1 MVDFFKIIID
11 WLRDFPFLTIFISFL
26 IGLTAMPYVLKISI
40 RKQMVVKPNKRTSHK
55 GNIPN
60 VGGINIFTSFLL
72 TYLIFSVEK
81 VPDTARLFLGGLYL
95 IFIIGFLDDLLSL
108 SAKKKLFGE
117 LAAAFVLIVLAGVR
131 LTHLHGFLGVSLIS
145 DDYIILSYAAS
156 LFLFLLII
164 NGLNLIDGVDG
175 LATGIGMLICSF
187 FGIYF
192 QLIGQLDLSIMAY
205 SLIGA
210 LAIFFIYNVFG
221 KRSKI
226 FMGDSGALVLGYIIY
241 VFVVRFCE
249 LNHLPP
255 SNDYFMY
262 AAPAMSACV
271 LAVPLFDTL
280 RVMFTRMKHGHSPFK
295 ADKNHVHHLLLS
307 IGLKHRQVTFVLV
320 LVNFSFICLALV
332 GNGWKN
338 SLLGGTAVLLAII
351 YTIIMWRVVDRHK
364 KKQNLNTNKVILDS
378 AVH

>member
-1 MVDFFKIIID
+1 M
-11 WLRDFPFLTIFISFL
+11 PF
-26 IGLTAMPYVLKISI
+26 VLKISI

-95 IFIIGFLDDLLSL
+95 IFVIGFIDDLLSL
-108 SAKKKLFGE
+108 SARKKLLGE
-117 LAAAFVLIVLAGVR
+117 FASAFVLIVLANIR
-131 LTHLHGFLGVSLIS
+131 LTHLHGFLGVSEIS
-145 DDYIILSYAAS
+145 DDYLILSYAAS

-175 LATGIGMLICSF
+175 LATGIGMLICLF
-187 FGIYF
+187 FGVYF

-221 KRSKI
+221 KRAKI

-241 VFVVRFCE
+241 VFVIKFCE
-249 LNHLPP
+249 LNLLPP
-255 SNDYFMY
+255 QNEYFMY
-262 AAPAMSACV
+262 AAPAMSVCV
-271 LAVPLFDTL
+271 LAVPLFDTI
-280 RVMFTRMKHGHSPFK
+280 RVMFTRIKNGHSPFK

-307 IGLKHRQVTFVLV
+307 IGLKHRQVTFILV
-320 LVNFSFICLALV
+320 FVNLTFIFLAII
-332 GNGWKN
+332 GNSWSN
-338 SLLGGTAVLLAII
+338 AVLGGSAVLLSII
-351 YTIIMWRVVDRHK
+351 YTLIMWRVVDRYK
-364 KKQNLNTNKVILDS
+364 KKQNRSSHKVVLDPVS
-378 AVH
+378 